1 MDIDKFREILSDL
14 IDELPLEIF
23 ENLNGGVVVSE
34 EEKIYEGKDSLY
46 TMGQYIVG
54 QLGSQVVIY
63 YGSFNKLYWY
73 YSEEQL
79 KEKLREVL
87 HHELTHHVEYMAG
100 ANDLHLEDLK
110 FLSALDDDNE

>member
-1 MDIDKFREILSDL
+1 MDIDKFREMLSDL

-34 EEKIYEGKDSLY
+34 EEKTYEGKDSLY
-46 TMGQYIVG
+46 IMGQYIVG

-73 YSEEQL
+73 YSEEQIR
-79 KEKLREVL
+79 EKLREVL

-100 ANDLHLEDLK
+100 ANDLHVEDLK